1 MSDEQEFEDGEETM
15 YEVHVEFEPYEER
28 LEELGISLEAFEEAL
43 ARAIDEHFD
52 QIDAATSE
60 EAVPEVEDMQIQIGG
75 QTYRITE
82 LADIS
87 ISSDYDEDEGEYD
100 DDEDDDE
107 DDEEDYD
114 DSEE

>member
-1 MSDEQEFEDGEETM
+1 MSDEQEFDEGDETM

-28 LEELGISLEAFEEAL
+28 LEELGISLDAFEEAL

-52 QIDAATSE
+52 QVDAATSE
-60 EAVPEVEDMQIQIGG
+60 ESVPEVEDMQIQIGG
-75 QTYRITE
+75 KTYRITE

-87 ISSDYDEDEGEYD
+87 ISSDYDEE
-100 DDEDDDE
+100 DDE
-107 DDEEDYD
+107 DDEEDFD